1 MKKEKQ
7 IVTTSDVFTKEKKK
21 GQPKILTTKDD
32 VPEVLPYQEVE
43 QPSKPITTCDVKE
56 GKDEK

>member
-1 MKKEKQ
+1 MTKSK
-7 IVTTSDVFTKEKKK
+7 IITTSDVFTTEKKR

-43 QPSKPITTCDVKE
+43 QPSKPITTCDVKD